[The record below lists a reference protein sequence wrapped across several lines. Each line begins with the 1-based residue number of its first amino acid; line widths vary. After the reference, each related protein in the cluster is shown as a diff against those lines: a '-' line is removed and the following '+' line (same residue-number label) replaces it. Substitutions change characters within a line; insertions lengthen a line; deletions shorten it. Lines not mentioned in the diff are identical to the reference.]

1 MKKTLSIVLA
11 GMVLLSSVFAKPAKI
26 TSDKLNS
33 WKNVAKISDSLE
45 LEVIEDDDDLLLSKS
60 SDGKDFAVFYKE
72 YFDDGSNI
80 QLGMVCADGTMYSR
94 ALYTEKQSEGGAW
107 KFTLQETDKQVRFD
121 DAGSGSY
128 LTDFG
133 RAYYALIVMD
143 LRNKIRTNLSK
154 EYGLIAPEKVKK
166 NDSNF
171 RQFFDANIDE
181 INAKFEANDPADSAF
196 TALMK
201 KVNDSNFAN

>member
-45 LEVIEDDDDLLLSKS
+45 LEVIENYDDLLLSKS
-60 SDGKDFAVFYKE
+60 SDGKNFAVFYKE

-107 KFTLQETDKQVRFD
+107 KFILQEADRQVRFD
-121 DAGSGSY
+121 NAGSGAY
-128 LTDFG
+128 LTDYG
-133 RAYYALIVMD
+133 RALYALIVMD
-143 LRNKIRTNLSK
+143 YRNNIRTNLAK
-154 EYGLIAPEKVKK
+154 EYGLIVPEKVQK

-171 RQFFDANIDE
+171 KQIFNANIDE
-181 INAKFEANDPADSAF
+181 INARIEDAKPADSAL

-201 KVNDSNFAN
+201 KVNDSNFAY

>member
-33 WKNVAKISDSLE
+33 WKNIAKISDSLE
-45 LEVIEDDDDLLLSKS
+45 LEVIEDYDDLLLSKS
-60 SDGKDFAVFYKE
+60 SDGKSFAVFYKE

-94 ALYTEKQSEGGAW
+94 ALYTVKQTEGGAW
-107 KFTLQETDKQVRFD
+107 KFTLQETDRQVRFD
-121 DAGSGSY
+121 NAGSGAY
-128 LTDFG
+128 LTDYG
-133 RAYYALIVMD
+133 RALYALIVMD
-143 LRNKIRTNLSK
+143 YRNNIRTNLSK
-154 EYGLIAPEKVKK
+154 EYGLIVPEKVQK

-171 RQFFDANIDE
+171 KQIFNANIDE
-181 INAKFEANDPADSAF
+181 INARIEDAKPADSAL

-201 KVNDSNFAN
+201 KVNDSNFAY